1 MSIFPTKILLATEGS
16 EEAQL
21 ALRVAVE
28 LANSTNSQLHLLTV
42 DMPDLPGYVELLEEA
57 YRKSERH
64 GQQTLDEQ
72 EGRGGRRDRGQGAL
86 YDGRTTSPKIVKF
99 GAEPLGAGLIV
110 TGSRGLSRIRRALM
124 GSISDSV
131 LRNANPCPCTVTKV
145 SPA

>member
-42 DMPDLPGYVELLEEA
+42 GMPDLPGYVELLEEA
-57 YRKSERH
+57 YRKFERP

-86 YDGRTTSPKIVKF
+86 YDGRTTRPKD
-99 GAEPLGAGLIV
+99 
-110 TGSRGLSRIRRALM
+110 R
-124 GSISDSV
+124 
-131 LRNANPCPCTVTKV
+131 
-145 SPA
+145 

>member
-1 MSIFPTKILLATEGS
+1 VSIFPTKILLATEGS

-72 EGRGGRRDRGQGAL
+72 VKKVEDAEGSWPRCTLRWKDH
-86 YDGRTTSPKIVKF
+86 
-99 GAEPLGAGLIV
+99 
-110 TGSRGLSRIRRALM
+110 RAKRSL
-124 GSISDSV
+124 
-131 LRNANPCPCTVTKV
+131 
-145 SPA
+145 SPAPRGSAPDL

>member
-1 MSIFPTKILLATEGS
+1 VSIFPTKILLATEGS

-42 DMPDLPGYVELLEEA
+42 DMPDLPGDVELLEEA

-72 EGRGGRRDRGQGAL
+72 VKKVEETGGSWPRR
-86 YDGRTTSPKIVKF
+86 TSRWKDH
-99 GAEPLGAGLIV
+99 
-110 TGSRGLSRIRRALM
+110 RAKRSL
-124 GSISDSV
+124 
-131 LRNANPCPCTVTKV
+131 
-145 SPA
+145 SPAPRGSALDL

>member
-42 DMPDLPGYVELLEEA
+42 GMPDLPGYAELLEEA

-72 EGRGGRRDRGQGAL
+72 VKKVEEAEGSWPRRTLRWKDH
-86 YDGRTTSPKIVKF
+86 
-99 GAEPLGAGLIV
+99 
-110 TGSRGLSRIRRALM
+110 RAKRSL
-124 GSISDSV
+124 
-131 LRNANPCPCTVTKV
+131 
-145 SPA
+145 SPAPRGSAPDL